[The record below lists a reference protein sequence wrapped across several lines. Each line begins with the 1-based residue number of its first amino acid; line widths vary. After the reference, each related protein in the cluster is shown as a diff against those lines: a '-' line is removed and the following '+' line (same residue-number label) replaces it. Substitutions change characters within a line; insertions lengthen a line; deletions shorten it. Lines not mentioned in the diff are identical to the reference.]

1 MARWNATLVLIAVMC
16 LPPQES
22 AGADD
27 SPTAEQAKRARE
39 VRKKLAAPI
48 NFNGL
53 DDPDTKLS
61 EALDY
66 LNHITGLTF
75 EVNEQAFKDE
85 MIDDVG
91 NKPLGRG
98 IQKMT
103 GVPPEKVLRLIL
115 ARIFESS
122 RATFVVRGGVVEI
135 TTRRYASPSQWRRV
149 IDDSPDSVG
158 DTLIKPQDSVVPQ
171 TSIAFDKR
179 ELREALQEIADAAGV
194 NVMVDARAQDKAT
207 APVTATVHDADID
220 TVLKLLADM
229 AGLDTVLVN
238 DVFYVTTK
246 ENAKSL
252 REEKARKAEGRMK
265 AEPAPR

>member
-103 GVPPEKVLRLIL
+103 GVPPEKVLRL
-115 ARIFESS
+115 SS
-122 RATFVVRGGVVEI
+122 PGFLNRPGRRSWFAAGSWKSRRGA
-135 TTRRYASPSQWRRV
+135 YASPSQWRRV

-194 NVMVDARAQDKAT
+194 NVMVDARART
-207 APVTATVHDADID
+207 RRRRPSRRPS
-220 TVLKLLADM
+220 
-229 AGLDTVLVN
+229 
-238 DVFYVTTK
+238 TTPT
-246 ENAKSL
+246 SI
-252 REEKARKAEGRMK
+252 RC
-265 AEPAPR
+265 